1 MKDIRRTNRDGS
13 LEISLLF
20 SLFNYLDK
28 SNAQLNLVTPVDPKL
43 VNTQHALRTAESEL
57 LYTNVKTSRCRKEQD
72 YLS

>member
-1 MKDIRRTNRDGS
+1 MKDIRRTNRDDS

-43 VNTQHALRTAESEL
+43 INNNMSFEQLKVN
-57 LYTNVKTSRCRKEQD
+57 YCI
-72 YLS
+72 